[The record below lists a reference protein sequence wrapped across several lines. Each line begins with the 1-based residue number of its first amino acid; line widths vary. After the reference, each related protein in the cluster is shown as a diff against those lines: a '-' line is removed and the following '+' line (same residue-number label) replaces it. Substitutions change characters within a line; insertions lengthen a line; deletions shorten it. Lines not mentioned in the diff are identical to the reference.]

1 MAKSYKWQGLYPAT
15 VLPMNKNFSIDE
27 PDLRRLI
34 RFLKGIKGV
43 SGLACNGHAG
53 DCWAITPK
61 ERRRIID
68 IHIEE
73 AAGKIPIIAGLTPEC
88 TREAIEG
95 AKEAKAAGA
104 SAVLVMPPG
113 IFRNIA
119 VQGSDAPYAFFSEI
133 ANAVDIPIVIFQ
145 HPVYRQNNYNAATL
159 VKLTEIKNIV
169 AVKDAVWDFKLY
181 ERDLMALLKAP
192 RRISILVANDTFLYP
207 SFCLGDSDGAL
218 IGFGTLAPHWMVD
231 MYEAV
236 KRGDLKRGQEI
247 NSRIFPIVELLY
259 HTPGLNAHAAIK
271 EALYM
276 LGVLTKPCVSRS
288 PQRAVTE
295 KEKEILRN
303 ALAQSGLAEFYKKLD
318 LEA

>member
-1 MAKSYKWQGLYPAT
+1 MAKKIKWGGLYPAT
-15 VLPMNKNFSIDE
+15 VLPLDRNGRIDE

-53 DCWAITPK
+53 DCWGVTSR
-61 ERRRIID
+61 ERRRIIE
-68 IHIEE
+68 IHREE
-73 AAGKIPIIAGLTPEC
+73 AGGKFPIIAGVTPEC

-113 IFRNIA
+113 IFRNIS
-119 VQGSDAPYAFFSEI
+119 VQSSDAPYAFFSEI
-133 ANAVDIPIVIFQ
+133 AGAVDIPIVVFQ
-145 HPVYRQNNYNAATL
+145 HPVFRQNNYNAATL
-159 VKLTEIKNIV
+159 ARLTEIENIV
-169 AVKDAVWDFKLY
+169 AVKDAVWDLKLY
-181 ERDLMALLKAP
+181 ERDLAALRQAP
-192 RRISILVANDTFLYP
+192 RRIAILTANDTLLYP

-236 KRGDLKRGQEI
+236 KRGDLKRGQEL
-247 NSRIFPIVELLY
+247 NRRIFPIIELLY

-295 KEKEILRN
+295 KEKETLGR
-303 ALAQSGLAEFYKKLD
+303 ALKESGLAEFYGKLD
-318 LEA
+318 ITA